1 MFEHFKWHSWK
12 ERLLQ
17 VLMWPLNSPD
27 LNLWDLLEKQ
37 VCSIEAPPQRTGL
50 RRSNNDL
57 VPDTTARLQESSG
70 VYDWMSRDV
79 VAKVGQY

>member
-1 MFEHFKWHSWK
+1 
-12 ERLLQ
+12 
-17 VLMWPLNSPD
+17 MWPLNSPD

-57 VPDTTARLQESSG
+57 VPVKADGSIP
-70 VYDWMSRDV
+70 RDELASKFLPAT
-79 VAKVGQY
+79 VAKHIV